1 MINTLDE
8 AYFIDWRNMNLDVKE
23 KNTVLRAIYV
33 LLSTMSTFV
42 ITAPTNVVGLLVYVI
57 IGAGISVLITFM
69 YEKLKYKTYVHKEL
83 LGFDFIVTL
92 LLGHGFYDKWLP
104 SSAVAVVARYFN
116 ISVTLF
122 IQIVALILSCFAVG
136 FIDWVIY
143 QFGIILRKFSLKF
156 SDKYIKSSYVWITC
170 IFLLQY
176 LSIQY
181 SAISSLERLLKQSWL
196 SVLINIFVVLTINIL
211 VLIFLQKWNMTLII
225 TSIVI
230 CIWSIANYY
239 VILFHGSP
247 LFVSEIRNLTAAAA
261 VVGSYNYKISVA
273 VVLALVICLT
283 EIRCILK
290 KVSLAAKESL
300 TKRITMRVAAFLASV
315 LVIGVI
321 LKCNVLQK
329 EGVAGWRNELP
340 NKGFMM
346 LAIED
351 ITASVNPIIEP
362 EGYETSKVTE
372 MIIAKSGYSEK
383 EKSYPD
389 IVLILNESF
398 CDLQYYAP
406 ITTDENSLE
415 KYYDI
420 PNAAYGYAVAPN
432 VGGGTNNS
440 EYELLFSKSMYLL
453 EGAAPFTYLDAS
465 LLERNSV
472 KYLEEIGYV
481 TTGMHCGGEQN
492 YMRNI
497 AYPKM
502 GFDNIYLGPSAFSN
516 ISNNGNRSWLDT
528 DNYKD
533 LIEHYETMGDEPQ
546 FMYLLTFQ
554 NHGGYEQNEDYLD
567 TVHVAEDL
575 GDLTDDVNE
584 YLTSI
589 ELSAKA
595 FKELTKYYE
604 TVNRDVIVCMVGDH
618 APSFIEDLP
627 SKSDSLIKEQ
637 SINARTVPYVV
648 WANYDISYTKQ
659 FEYVSMTDVLP
670 MVFEMAELPLSKYFE
685 TILKL
690 HEQLPIRTSD
700 GLGVNSDYEIFQYN
714 VNDEEQSLWTD
725 YLYMEYNSMQSE
737 EDYQERLF
745 LP

>member
-1 MINTLDE
+1 MKC
-8 AYFIDWRNMNLDVKE
+8 IDKGLGIKR
-23 KNTVLRAIYV
+23 KNNILRVIYV
-33 LLSTMSTFV
+33 LLSVMSAFM
-42 ITAPTNVVGLLVYVI
+42 IIAPTNVFGLMLH
-57 IGAGISVLITFM
+57 GISGFCVTLLICLIV
-69 YEKLKYKTYVHKEL
+69 EKIEYKTYVHKEL
-83 LGFDFIVTL
+83 LGVDFIVAL
-92 LLGHGFYDKWLP
+92 LLGYRFYEKWLP
-104 SSAVAVVARYFN
+104 SSAIAVVARYLN
-116 ISVTLF
+116 LSVTLF
-122 IQIVALILSCFAVG
+122 LMIIALVLGCFSIG
-136 FIDWVIY
+136 FIDWMAY
-143 QFGIILRKFSLKF
+143 QSVRKLRKYSMKF
-156 SDKYIKSSYVWITC
+156 GDKYIKNSYIWIGC
-170 IFLLQY
+170 ILFLQY

-181 SAISSLERLLKQSWL
+181 SALSSLELLFKQSWR
-196 SVLINIFVVLTINIL
+196 SVLINILVVLAMNIL
-211 VLIFLQKWNMTLII
+211 LLIFIQKWNATLII
-225 TSIVI
+225 TSLFI

-239 VILFHGSP
+239 VIMFHGSP
-247 LFVSEIRNLTAAAA
+247 LFISEMRNFTAAAA
-261 VVGSYNYKISVA
+261 VVGSYNYKISVS
-273 VVLALVICLT
+273 VVLALVICVT
-283 EIRCILK
+283 EIKCILK
-290 KVSLAAKESL
+290 KISLDTKNSL
-300 TKRITMRVAAFLASV
+300 VKRSAIRVGVLVASV
-315 LVIGVI
+315 LAIGTT
-321 LKCNVLQK
+321 LKYNVLQK
-329 EGVAGWRNELP
+329 DGVAGWKNELP
-340 NKGFMM
+340 NKGFMV

-351 ITASVNPIIEP
+351 MTSSVNPISKP
-362 EGYETSKVTE
+362 EGYELSKVVE
-372 MIIAKSGYSEK
+372 MPTIDDGFSESK
-383 EKSYPD
+383 KRYPD

-398 CDLQYYAP
+398 YDLQYYAS
-406 ITTDENSLE
+406 ITTDENYLE

-420 PNAAYGYAVAPN
+420 SNAMYGYVITPN

-465 LLERNSV
+465 LLERSSV

-492 YMRNI
+492 YMRHI

-516 ISNNGNRSWLDT
+516 ISDNGNRLWLDM
-528 DNYKD
+528 DNYND
-533 LIEHYETMGDEPQ
+533 LIGHYETIGDEPQ

-595 FKELTKYYE
+595 FNELTKYYE
-604 TVNRDVIVCMVGDH
+604 TVDRDVIVCMVGDH
-618 APSFIEDLP
+618 APSFIEELP
-627 SKSDSLIKEQ
+627 AKTHGLVKEQ

-648 WANYDISYTKQ
+648 WANYDISYPKQ

-670 MVFEMAELPLSKYFE
+670 MVFEMAEIPLSKYFE

-690 HEQLPIRTSD
+690 QEQFPIRTSD
-700 GLGVNSDYEIFQYN
+700 GLGVNSNYEVFQYD

-725 YLYMEYNSMQSE
+725 YLYMEYNSMQSKK
-737 EDYQERLF
+737 DYREQLF